1 MAAIFLAGRYLIFK
15 PLDKLTDGEKAAMR
29 TCVKSDILT
38 FSVAAPMFE
47 RMVGNMDK
55 SFLTTYI
62 WKPLVNRSASMGIDD
77 GLFVYLC
84 PTKNLNQ

>member
-62 WKPLVNRSASMGIDD
+62 WKPLVNR
-77 GLFVYLC
+77 
-84 PTKNLNQ
+84 